1 VSTFDPVQLLAAR
14 AASQLAV
21 LVIDVQ
27 SGLFN
32 TKPPPFEADEVIH
45 RINFVTGRA
54 RSAGVPVFFV
64 QHDGLP
70 EGDWL
75 VPFSDGWQL
84 HADLSQASD
93 DHFIRKTTGDC
104 FYGTNLERQLRGL
117 GVQSLILTGYATEF
131 CVDSTLRNAV
141 SKEFEIFVVADA
153 HTTNDT
159 ALLKAAIIRQ
169 YFNWVWGESSSA
181 RGIHQLNAADVRFS
195 VPNQAVAAG

>member
-1 VSTFDPVQLLAAR
+1 MSTPDAVDLLASR

-32 TKPPPFEADEVIH
+32 TTPPPFEAAEVIH

-54 RSAGVPVFFV
+54 RSAGVPVFII
-64 QHDGLP
+64 QHDGPP

-84 HADLSQASD
+84 HPDLNQATD
-93 DHFIRKTTGDC
+93 DHFIRKTTADS
-104 FYGTNLERQLRGL
+104 FYGTNLERRLRSL
-117 GVQSLILTGYATEF
+117 GVQSLVLTGYATEF
-131 CVDSTLRNAV
+131 CVDATLRNAV

-153 HTTNDT
+153 HTTNDS
-159 ALLKAAIIRQ
+159 ALLKAAVIRP
-169 YFNWVWGESSSA
+169 YFNSVWPESSSA
-181 RGIHQLNAADVRFS
+181 RGIHLLNAADVRF
-195 VPNQAVAAG
+195 AVATQSAAVG